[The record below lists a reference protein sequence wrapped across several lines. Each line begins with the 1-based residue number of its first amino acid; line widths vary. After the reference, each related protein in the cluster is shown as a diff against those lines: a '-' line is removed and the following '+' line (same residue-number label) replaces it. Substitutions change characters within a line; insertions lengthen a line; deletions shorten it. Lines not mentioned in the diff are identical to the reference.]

1 MPGFYDTLNENF
13 NPEDPNFKKLR
24 QQELDGELRRDKEDV
39 SARVLVL
46 LSTSR
51 VTASRLLFCC
61 CTQHTLLFKLKIRCC
76 FRENARRIKS
86 G

>member
-51 VTASRLLFCC
+51 VTASRRFVLLLHTAYALPFC
-61 CTQHTLLFKLKIRCC
+61 KL
-76 FRENARRIKS
+76 
-86 G
+86 

>member
-39 SARVLVL
+39 SARALVV
-46 LSTSR
+46 SSH
-51 VTASRLLFCC
+51 VTASRRFLCC
-61 CTQHTLLFKLKIRCC
+61 YTQHALSFKL
-76 FRENARRIKS
+76 
-86 G
+86 